1 MLHGQRDLHAV
12 SDMILS
18 ELGPLVGAQHG
29 AFYSLVPEAEDGAPR
44 LQLQAGYGYQQRK
57 HLSTSFRVGEGLVG
71 QCAKEKKS
79 IVLTE
84 VPDDYVRINSGLGS
98 STPLNIVV
106 MPVLFEGSVRAVF
119 ELASFSP
126 FSPTHHAFLDQLTE
140 SIGLVL
146 NTIEADTRIY
156 NLLRQSQSLA
166 EELRA
171 QQEELRAS
179 NEDLA
184 LHAALLATRNAGAE
198 QKNREVE
205 ESARLLEEKAS
216 QLELSTV
223 SSKYKSE
230 FHRQHVA

>member
-1 MLHGQRDLHAV
+1 
-12 SDMILS
+12 
-18 ELGPLVGAQHG
+18 
-29 AFYSLVPEAEDGAPR
+29 
-44 LQLQAGYGYQQRK
+44 
-57 HLSTSFRVGEGLVG
+57 
-71 QCAKEKKS
+71 
-79 IVLTE
+79 
-84 VPDDYVRINSGLGS
+84 
-98 STPLNIVV
+98 